1 MAIPPRTG
9 PVAVLVVH
17 QAFLT
22 AGRHSRP
29 VQLPQQPGE
38 KILGWDAPV
47 KGMGNIAIIY
57 IYLINAISN
66 MSCLNTWKFWYGTWP
81 IY

>member
-1 MAIPPRTG
+1 MAIFNSYVKLPEGSHLLSGMIQVVGMAIPPRTG

-29 VQLPQQPGE
+29 VQLPQQPGT
-38 KILGWDAPV
+38 KRSWDGMRLLKGWV
-47 KGMGNIAIIY
+47 
-57 IYLINAISN
+57 
-66 MSCLNTWKFWYGTWP
+66 T
-81 IY
+81 